1 MYSHYFISS
10 TKIWNSLSKEPNFAN
25 LKQLKLLLRNDNDYI
40 KVPKYYYC
48 GKQTG
53 PVLNTSHDYFS
64 LCTLLPKYIM
74 IYVPTRSTA

>member
-53 PVLNTSHDYFS
+53 PVLNTSHDY
-64 LCTLLPKYIM
+64 
-74 IYVPTRSTA
+74 